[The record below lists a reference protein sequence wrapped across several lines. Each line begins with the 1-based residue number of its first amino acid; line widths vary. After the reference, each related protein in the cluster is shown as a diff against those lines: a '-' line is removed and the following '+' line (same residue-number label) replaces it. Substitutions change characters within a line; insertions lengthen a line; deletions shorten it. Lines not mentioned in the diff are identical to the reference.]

1 MWKCSSGAYSY
12 IAGYSIKYLLR
23 FEMKKYILFHN
34 IIYFTSHNIYNI
46 IIFYI
51 HKLFIPKTQPRWLGW
66 LLYYTTVINITTTM
80 LKASNT
86 TCTLIPN
93 NLEMN
98 TITQWIY
105 IIIYTIY
112 TNSFILINTFL
123 QVILV
128 SFIHGLGVSS
138 GNSKTFESLFKW
150 GIIWY
155 ISASRPQ
162 VSPLHS
168 YKSSLDSLC
177 TGATYFYCV
186 VDVIFEK

>member
-1 MWKCSSGAYSY
+1 MWKCSSGGYSY

-23 FEMKKYILFHN
+23 FEMKKYILFHS
-34 IIYFTSHNIYNI
+34 IIYFTSHNIYNT

-51 HKLFIPKTQPRWLGW
+51 HKLFIPKTQPRWLGC
-66 LLYYTTVINITTTM
+66 LLYYTTVIIITTTM

-112 TNSFILINTFL
+112 TNNFTLINNLFPTSSSS
-123 QVILV
+123 I
-128 SFIHGLGVSS
+128 IHSWPWC
-138 GNSKTFESLFKW
+138 FKW
-150 GIIWY
+150 KQSNIW
-155 ISASRPQ
+155 
-162 VSPLHS
+162 
-168 YKSSLDSLC
+168 
-177 TGATYFYCV
+177 V
-186 VDVIFEK
+186 VI